1 MKNVSRSA
9 LWFLALVGIALAQP
23 AISSVPVAAAPPS
36 TASYT
41 PSALWLFQTY
51 TRASYRA
58 AFGQETPVCDPTQ
71 PYKTWFDTSVAP
83 GTSVTYQLFDS
94 SKGALVPLTM
104 TATQA
109 ASLNLPGLPNYPAW
123 VVRPTSAT
131 MQASGSPAAPV
142 NAGQL
147 ATPAQAQMLAGLL
160 GGTVVPDA
168 MDGIIYTWNGETR
181 GLYAISVNGSVWNCG
196 NLLAQLYSQGVG
208 YPGTLSP
215 TTGQFTP
222 APPASASTLGNT
234 PIPSRALLP
243 TESFSNKQFGGDWM
257 IVNSAN
263 AAPYTVAAAAST
275 GGSGLSAADEAILNR
290 IDANLKALT
299 VQFNTPGRQ

>member
-1 MKNVSRSA
+1 MKNVFRSA
-9 LWFLALVGIALAQP
+9 LWLLALVGIAVAQP
-23 AISSVPVAAAPPS
+23 AISSVAVTPAPPS
-36 TASYT
+36 TASYA

-51 TRASYRA
+51 TRDTYRA
-58 AFGQETPVCDPTQ
+58 AFGAETPVCDPTQ

-94 SKGALVPLTM
+94 TKGALVPLTM
-104 TATQA
+104 TAAQA

-123 VVRPTSAT
+123 VVQPTPAV
-131 MQASGSPAAPV
+131 MQAAGSPAAPV
-142 NAGQL
+142 NASQL
-147 ATPAQAQMLAGLL
+147 ATAAQAQMLAGLL
-160 GGTVVPDA
+160 GGTVVPDTI
-168 MDGIIYTWNGETR
+168 DGIIYTWNGETR
-181 GLYAISVNGSVWNCG
+181 GLYAVSVNGNVWNCG
-196 NLLAQLYSQGVG
+196 NLLAQLYGQGVG
-208 YPGTLSP
+208 YPGTLSA
-215 TTGQFTP
+215 TTGMFTP
-222 APPASASTLGNT
+222 APPPSSSSLGTT

-263 AAPYTVAAAAST
+263 APKTTTATTTPT
-275 GGSGLSAADEAILNR
+275 GSGLSAADEAILNR